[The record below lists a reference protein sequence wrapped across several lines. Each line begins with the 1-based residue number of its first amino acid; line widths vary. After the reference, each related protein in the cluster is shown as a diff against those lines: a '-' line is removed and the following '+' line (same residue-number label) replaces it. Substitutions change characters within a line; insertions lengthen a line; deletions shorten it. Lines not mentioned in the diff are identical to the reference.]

1 MKKAL
6 IVIDFQNDF
15 VSGSLGFKNAEILDK
30 RIYHRIEE
38 ALQKNED
45 LYFTFDTHESNYLE
59 TYEGINLPI
68 EHCIRGSKGHL
79 LFGTVAS
86 FLDKAT
92 KVFYKPTFPSLELAN
107 YLSNH
112 PYDEVELCG
121 LVSNIC
127 VISNAVMVKSALP
140 NARIMVNHQLTDSY
154 DSDLHVQSLAVMKG
168 MQIEVI

>member
-15 VSGSLGFKNAEILDK
+15 VSGSLGFENADVLDA
-30 RIYHRIEE
+30 RISERIEKAIE
-38 ALQKNED
+38 DNED
-45 LYFTFDTHESNYLE
+45 LFFTFDTHESNYLE
-59 TYEGINLPI
+59 TYEGKNLPV
-68 EHCIRGSKGHL
+68 EHCISGSKGHL
-79 LFGTVAS
+79 LFGQVAS
-86 FLDKAT
+86 FQEKAK

-107 YLSNH
+107 YLSLH

-140 NARIMVNHQLTDSY
+140 NARIVVNHLLTDSY
-154 DSDLHVQSLAVMKG
+154 DSDLNTKSLEVMKG

>member
-15 VSGSLGFKNAEILDK
+15 VSGSLGFENASLLDT
-30 RIYHRIEE
+30 RIHNRIEE
-38 ALQKNED
+38 AIQRHED

-59 TYEGINLPI
+59 TYEGKNLPV
-68 EHCIRGSKGHL
+68 EHCLRGSFGHQ
-79 LFGTVAS
+79 LFGTVAN
-86 FLDKAT
+86 FLDKAN

-107 YLSNH
+107 YLSTH

-140 NARIMVNHQLTDSY
+140 NARIIVNHELTDSY
-154 DSDLHVQSLAVMKG
+154 DSNLNNLSLEVMKG